1 MQFVL
6 DASITV
12 SWLLVDEYDPRAATA
27 LEWLKRDQG
36 VVPQLW
42 HFEVRNA
49 MLIAE
54 RRGRSNR
61 ARTLES
67 LDYLRR
73 LPIVTDRQPDLE
85 VALNLARM
93 HGLSFYDAMYLE
105 LAKRRDV
112 TLATLDSALARAA
125 LDEGLAAPRY

>member
-1 MQFVL
+1 MMQFVL

-27 LEWLKRDQG
+27 
-36 VVPQLW
+36 
-42 HFEVRNA
+42 
-49 MLIAE
+49 
-54 RRGRSNR
+54 
-61 ARTLES
+61 
-67 LDYLRR
+67 
-73 LPIVTDRQPDLE
+73 VTDRQPDLE
-85 VALNLARM
+85 VALNLASM

-125 LDEGLAAPRY
+125 LNEGLAEPRY